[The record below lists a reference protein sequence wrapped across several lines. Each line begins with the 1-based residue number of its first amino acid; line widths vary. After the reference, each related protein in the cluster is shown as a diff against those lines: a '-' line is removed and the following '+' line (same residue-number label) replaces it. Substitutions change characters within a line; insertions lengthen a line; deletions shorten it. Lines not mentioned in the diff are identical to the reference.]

1 MRTFPS
7 KDLNLRIETLSNDCG
22 LKTEK
27 NKCLFFQRMFV
38 NCQTKY
44 WQLLQEN
51 DDSVCLL
58 DDSSNNWSHCKVNIY
73 MHPKEVNDLTNIAA
87 VV

>member
-1 MRTFPS
+1 
-7 KDLNLRIETLSNDCG
+7 
-22 LKTEK
+22 
-27 NKCLFFQRMFV
+27 MFV